1 MMETDT
7 ITTGA
12 GEPPPDP
19 AALAFDKLRR
29 EIVFLRVG
37 IEHLAEAPSK
47 IDIPDYT
54 DTLAAI
60 RAENQSLGA
69 HYKKL
74 RDAPA
79 LAITPDQLAEQIA
92 AAGMNARKTE
102 QMALAKATSDNATL
116 SRELSRYLEQA
127 RTAQEQWK
135 WILWTAGLSFA
146 AGLLLMGSIWSIA
159 SRSDP
164 GVSPPVEQ
172 PQSKGTRQR

>member
-1 MMETDT
+1 MEAEE
-7 ITTGA
+7 TTTA
-12 GEPPPDP
+12 TLDP
-19 AALAFDKLRR
+19 AAMAFDGLKAEVITLR
-29 EIVFLRVG
+29 
-37 IEHLAEAPSK
+37 LAIQQLVAVPMALN
-47 IDIPDYT
+47 IPDYT

-60 RAENQSLGA
+60 RAENHSLGA

-79 LAITPDQLAEQIA
+79 LAVTPDQLAEQIA
-92 AAGMNARKTE
+92 AAGVNARKAE
-102 QMALAKATSDNATL
+102 QAALAKATSDNAAL

-135 WILWTAGLSFA
+135 WILWTAGLSFV
-146 AGLLLMGSIWSIA
+146 AGLVLMGSIWSIQ

-172 PQSKGTRQR
+172 PQPKGTRQR